1 MTQIYKV
8 SEGRPD
14 PLGAT
19 LDDAGVN
26 FAIFSENATNM
37 TVCLFSDDGV
47 EEQLLIDLPE
57 REGFIW
63 HGHIT
68 GLKAGQ
74 KYGYRAHGPYCPDEG
89 HRFNPHKL
97 LMDPYAKGLTGHP
110 EWNPALMSYEVGK
123 KDEDLTFST
132 VDSAPFMPRSI
143 VVDTSFDWGDDRP
156 PRTRRIN
163 SVFYEAH
170 TKGLTAQHPNA
181 DAKGYFGGVACD
193 AMLEYYTKLGITAV
207 ELLPVQAFINDDFL
221 IEKGL
226 TNYWGYQSIG
236 FFAPDPRYMERGNIA
251 EFQGMVKRLHSAG
264 IEVILDVVYNHTGEG
279 SEMGPTLSF
288 RGLDNASYYRLAA
301 DKRYYIND
309 TGTGNTINMDH
320 PMVVRMIMD
329 SLRYWVETMHVDG
342 FRFDLCATLGR
353 KAEGFDTNAA
363 FFTAIKQDPILK
375 KVKLI
380 AEPWDIGPGGYQLGA
395 FPVPFQE
402 WNDKFRDGVRRYWRG
417 DPGSVPDLAARL
429 TGSAEQFDHSDRA
442 ATSSVNFVTAHD
454 GYTLEDTVSYV
465 QKHNHANGEGNNDGH
480 NENSSDNFGVEG
492 PSQDSAVLSAR
503 AQRKRNIM
511 ATLLLSQGTP
521 MILAGDE
528 FGNSQHGNN
537 NAYCQDNE
545 ISWLDWD
552 GMDHEFLEFTRRLIA
567 FRKDQPILHQRR
579 FLHSRERLTD
589 GREDLFWRR
598 SDGLPMTQEDW
609 DDATRNHIAVEM
621 RTASETPEY
630 AALPYTIFLVF
641 NAGSDLA
648 VVIPE
653 LPDGRKW
660 NQHFDTSTGCFDVL
674 PVAGPTLTVPANSV
688 VVLVSELPT

>member
-1 MTQIYKV
+1 MTKMYKV
-8 SEGRPD
+8 TEGRPD

-19 LDDAGVN
+19 LDDEGVN
-26 FAIFSENATNM
+26 FAVFSENATKM
-37 TVCLFSDDGV
+37 TLCLFSENGH
-47 EEQLLIDLPE
+47 EEQILIDLPE
-57 REGFIW
+57 REGYIW
-63 HGHIT
+63 HGHVAGI
-68 GLKAGQ
+68 GAGQ
-74 KYGYRAHGPYCPDEG
+74 KYGYRAHGPYRPDEG

-110 EWNPALMSYEVGK
+110 EWNPALMSYDVTK
-123 KDEDLTFST
+123 KRKDLTFST
-132 VDSAPFMPRSI
+132 TDSAPFMPRSI

-163 SVFYEAH
+163 SVYYEAH
-170 TKGLTAQHPNA
+170 TKGLTALHPTA
-181 DAKGYFGGVACD
+181 APKGYFGGVASD
-193 AMLEYYTKLGITAV
+193 PMLEYYNKLGITAV
-207 ELLPVQAFINDDFL
+207 ELLPVHAFINDDFL
-221 IEKGL
+221 VEKGL

-236 FFAPDPRYMERGNIA
+236 FFAPDPRYMERGDIA

-279 SEMGPTLSF
+279 GELGPTLSF
-288 RGLDNASYYRLAA
+288 KGLDNASYYRLAK

-353 KAEGFDTNAA
+353 RAEGFDTNSA
-363 FFTAIKQDPILK
+363 FFTAIKQDPVLK

-402 WNDKFRDGVRRYWRG
+402 WNDKFRDGIRRYWRG
-417 DPGSVPDLAARL
+417 DPGRVPELAARL

-442 ATSSVNFVTAHD
+442 ATASVNFVTAHD
-454 GYTLEDTVSYV
+454 GYTLQDTVSYIH
-465 QKHNHANGEGNNDGH
+465 KHNHANGEGNNDGH
-480 NENSSDNFGVEG
+480 GENYSSNFGVEG
-492 PSQDSAVLSAR
+492 PSKDPEILAAR
-503 AQRKRNIM
+503 ARRKRNIM

-528 FGNSQHGNN
+528 FGNTQNGNN

-545 ISWLDWD
+545 ISWLDWQH
-552 GMDHEFLEFTRRLIA
+552 MDQEFFAFTQHMIA
-567 FRKDQPILHQRR
+567 FRKSHPILRQRR

-598 SDGLPMTQEDW
+598 ADGNPMTQADW
-609 DDATRNHIAVEM
+609 DDPERMHIAVEM
-621 RTASETPEY
+621 RTASGTPEY
-630 AALPYTIFLVF
+630 AVAEYTIFMVF
-641 NAGSDLA
+641 NAGPALS
-648 VVIPE
+648 VVIPTI
-653 LPDGRKW
+653 PDGRRWEK
-660 NQHFDTSTGCFDVL
+660 HIDTSQYIADPA
-674 PVAGPTLTVPANSV
+674 PVAGPTIMVEPDSIT
-688 VVLVSELPT
+688 VLVSVLPE